1 VRPGSMITPR
11 KKGIAL
17 VVVVLLLFMGASSIQ
32 KSERAPTTLAEYQSQ
47 RLTWSTC
54 YDNFECTF
62 LQVPIDYLNFRQGR
76 FNLRV
81 LRLKAANQATKIGSL
96 VINPGGPGASGV
108 DYAYNAEY
116 IFGPSLLEK
125 YDIVGFDP
133 RGIGQSE
140 PIRCLTN
147 SQTDVSFA
155 SDSKP
160 DNQKELNALIQEMRQ
175 NVSRC
180 ESRTYDILH
189 YSTADS
195 ARDMDLLR
203 AALGEKKLNYLGVS
217 YGTYLGTLY
226 ANFFP
231 NKVGRMVLDGA
242 ISPIVSSTEQ
252 NLTQAIG
259 FDSALNAF
267 ITDCYSRSDCVLKQP
282 VAAAR
287 LQVISLF
294 HNASRKPLSS
304 SKGRVVTESLVVLG
318 TASALYDR
326 ATGWPQLRAAIK
338 QSLTGVGDNFLVLA
352 DEYAQRNSDGT
363 YSSNES
369 DAQFVIDCLDWKG
382 PRTTA
387 EIVNEAK
394 VFAAKAPVFGPYLA
408 YSGLSCQFFPKLAI
422 TAPVIKKISTTPIII
437 VGTTRD
443 PATPYSWALDLHSTI
458 LGSRLISLNGDG
470 HTGYGHGSTCVDGA
484 VDHYLLTGIP
494 PVQDLTCTS
503 PI

>member
-1 VRPGSMITPR
+1 MISPR
-11 KKGIAL
+11 KRSIAL
-17 VVVVLLLFMGASSIQ
+17 IIVIVLIFMGTFSIEKSQHLPSS
-32 KSERAPTTLAEYQSQ
+32 LAEYQSQ
-47 RLTWSTC
+47 TLTWSRC
-54 YDNFECTF
+54 FDNFECTY
-62 LQVPIDYLNFRQGR
+62 LQVPIDYSNLKEGR

-81 LRLKAANQATKIGSL
+81 LRLKATNQQRKIGSL

-116 IFGPSLLEK
+116 IFPPSLLEK

-133 RGIGQSE
+133 RGVGASV

-147 SQTDVSFA
+147 SQTDATFA
-155 SDSKP
+155 ADSKP
-160 DNQKELNALIQEMRQ
+160 DNQQELNLLIKEMHQ
-175 NVSRC
+175 YVDRC
-180 ESRTYDILH
+180 ESRTRSILH

-226 ANFFP
+226 ADFFP
-231 NKVGRMVLDGA
+231 NRVGRMVLDGA

-252 NLTQAIG
+252 NLTQAVG

-267 ITDCYSRSDCVLKQP
+267 IANCYTKSDCVLQQP

-287 LQVISLF
+287 LQFISLF
-294 HNASRKPLSS
+294 RRAAAEPLASASRRP
-304 SKGRVVTESLVVLG
+304 VTESLVVLG

-326 ATGWPQLRAAIK
+326 ATGWPQLRTALK
-338 QSLTGVGDNFLVLA
+338 QAQTGDGTDFLAMA
-352 DEYAQRNSDGT
+352 DDYAQRNSDGT
-363 YSSNES
+363 YQGNET

-387 EIVNEAK
+387 EMVSEAK
-394 VFAAKAPVFGPYLA
+394 VFALQAPVFGPYLA
-408 YSGLSCQFFPKLAI
+408 YSGLACQFFPKLAI
-422 TAPVIKKISTTPIII
+422 ASPIIKKISTVPVLI

-443 PATPYSWALDLHSTI
+443 PATPYKWALDLHSTI
-458 LGSRLISLNGDG
+458 LNSRLISLNGDG
-470 HTGYGHGSTCVDGA
+470 HTGYGHGSSCVDSA
-484 VDHYLLTGIP
+484 VDRYFLTGIP
-494 PVQDLTCTS
+494 PAQDLTCTS
-503 PI
+503 PH

>member
-1 VRPGSMITPR
+1 MRISSMTTSR
-11 KKGIAL
+11 RRSIAL
-17 VVVVLLLFMGASSIQ
+17 IVVIVLIFMGTFSI
-32 KSERAPTTLAEYQSQ
+32 ERAQRTSSSLADFQSQ
-47 RLTWSTC
+47 KLEWSKC
-54 YDNFECTF
+54 YDNFECTY
-62 LQVPIDYLNFRQGR
+62 LQVPIDYTKIKEGQFKLH
-76 FNLRV
+76 V
-81 LRLKAANQATKIGSL
+81 LRLKAGNQRKKLGSL

-133 RGIGQSE
+133 RGVGGSA

-147 SQTDVSFA
+147 SQTDASFA
-155 SDSKP
+155 ADSKP
-160 DNQKELNALIQEMRQ
+160 DNQSELNLLVKQMREY
-175 NVSRC
+175 VARC
-180 ESRTYDILH
+180 ESRTHDILH

-203 AALGEKKLNYLGVS
+203 SALGEKKLNYLGVS

-226 ANFFP
+226 ADFFP
-231 NKVGRMVLDGA
+231 DKVGRMVLDGA

-267 ITDCYSRSDCVLKQP
+267 ITDCYSRTNCVLQQP

-287 LQVISLF
+287 LQFISLF
-294 HNASRKPLSS
+294 KSAAAKPLSS
-304 SKGRVVTESLVVLG
+304 SKGRTATESLVVLG
-318 TASALYDR
+318 TAAALYDR
-326 ATGWPQLRAAIK
+326 ATGWPQLRLALK
-338 QSLTGVGDNFLVLA
+338 QAQTGNGDDFLALA
-352 DEYAQRNSDGT
+352 DEYSQRNDDGT
-363 YSSNES
+363 YSSNEP

-387 EIVNEAK
+387 EMVNEAK
-394 VFAAKAPVFGPYLA
+394 VFAVKAPVFGPYLA

-422 TAPVIKKISTTPIII
+422 ASPVIKKISTTPIII

-443 PATPYSWALDLHSTI
+443 PATPYTWALDLHRTI
-458 LGSRLISLNGDG
+458 LNSRLISLNGDG
-470 HTGYGHGSTCVDGA
+470 HTGYGHGSSCVDSA
-484 VDHYLLTGIP
+484 VDHYFLTGTP
-494 PVQDLTCTS
+494 PARDLTCTS
-503 PI
+503 PL

>member
-1 VRPGSMITPR
+1 MIRPRERS
-11 KKGIAL
+11 IAL
-17 VVVVLLLFMGASSIQ
+17 VVVVVLLFFGIFSIQ
-32 KSERAPTTLAEYQSQ
+32 RAERAPSTLSQYQSQ
-47 RLTWSTC
+47 KLTWSTC
-54 YDNFECTF
+54 YDNFECTY
-62 LQVPIDYLNFRQGR
+62 LQVPVDYLNFKEGR
-76 FNLRV
+76 FKLRV
-81 LRLKAANQATKIGSL
+81 LRLKAINQRKKIGSL

-116 IFGPSLLEK
+116 VFSPSLLEK

-133 RGIGQSE
+133 RGVGQSD

-147 SQTDVSFA
+147 SQTDA
-155 SDSKP
+155 SLAADSKP
-160 DNQKELNALIQEMRQ
+160 DNKDELNVLIRQMRQ
-175 NVSRC
+175 YVSRC
-180 ESRTYDILH
+180 ESRTHDILH
-189 YSTADS
+189 FSTADS

-203 AALGEKKLNYLGVS
+203 AALGEKRLNYLGVS

-226 ANFFP
+226 ADFFP
-231 NKVGRMVLDGA
+231 SRVGRMVLDGA

-252 NLTQAIG
+252 NLTQAVG

-267 ITDCYSRSDCVLKQP
+267 IADCYSQSDCVLKQP

-287 LQVISLF
+287 LQIISLF
-294 HNASRKPLSS
+294 HNAARKPLSS

-326 ATGWPQLRAAIK
+326 ATGWPQLRVALK
-338 QSLTGVGDNFLVLA
+338 QSQTGNGNKFLALA

-363 YSSNES
+363 YISNET

-382 PRTTA
+382 ARTTA
-387 EIVNEAK
+387 EIASEAK
-394 VFAAKAPVFGPYLA
+394 IFAAKAPVFGPYLA

-422 TAPVIKKISTTPIII
+422 ASPVIKKISTTPIII

-443 PATPYSWALDLHSTI
+443 PATPYSWALDLHSAI
-458 LGSRLISLNGDG
+458 LNSRLISLNGDG
-470 HTGYGHGSTCVDGA
+470 HTGYGHGSSCVDNA
-484 VDHYLLTGIP
+484 VDHYFLTGIP
-494 PVQDLTCTS
+494 PAQDLTCTS

>member
-1 VRPGSMITPR
+1 VCPGTMMRS
-11 KKGIAL
+11 KKPFIAL
-17 VVVVLLLFMGASSIQ
+17 VVVVVFLFFGTFSIQ
-32 KSERAPTTLAEYQSQ
+32 GVEHTPSSLAQYQSQ
-47 RLTWSTC
+47 KITWSTC
-54 YDNFECTF
+54 YDGFECTY
-62 LQVPIDYLNFRQGR
+62 LQVPVDYLNLKEGR

-81 LRLKAANQATKIGSL
+81 LRHKATSQRKKIGSL

-108 DYAYNAEY
+108 DYALNAEY
-116 IFGPSLLEK
+116 IFGPALLEK

-133 RGIGQSE
+133 RGVGQSD

-147 SQTDVSFA
+147 SQTDA
-155 SDSKP
+155 SIAADGKP
-160 DNQKELNALIQEMRQ
+160 DSQKELKLLIKETRQ
-175 NVSRC
+175 YVSRC
-180 ESRTYDILH
+180 ESRTKDILH

-226 ANFFP
+226 ASFFP
-231 NKVGRMVLDGA
+231 SRVGRMVLDGA
-242 ISPIVSSTEQ
+242 ISPIVSSTDQ

-259 FDSALNAF
+259 FDLALDAF
-267 ITDCYSRSDCVLKQP
+267 IADCYTRSDCVLKKP

-294 HNASRKPLSS
+294 QNAARKPLSS
-304 SKGRVVTESLVVLG
+304 TKGRVVSESLVVLG

-338 QSLTGVGDNFLVLA
+338 QSQTGAGDNFLALA
-352 DEYAQRNSDGT
+352 DQYAQRNSDGT
-363 YSSNES
+363 FGSNET

-382 PRTTA
+382 ARTTA
-387 EIVNEAK
+387 EIVSEAK
-394 VFAAKAPVFGPYLA
+394 IFAVRAPVFGPYLA
-408 YSGLSCQFFPKLAI
+408 YSGLACQFFPKLEI
-422 TAPVIKKISTTPIII
+422 VAPVIKNISTTPIII

-458 LGSRLISLNGDG
+458 RNSRLVSLNGDG
-470 HTGYGHGSTCVDGA
+470 HTGYGHGSSCVDNA
-484 VDHYLLTGIP
+484 VDHYFLTGLP
-494 PVQDLTCTS
+494 PLQDLTCTS

>member
-1 VRPGSMITPR
+1 MIKSR
-11 KKGIAL
+11 KRSIAL
-17 VVVVLLLFMGASSIQ
+17 VAVVLLLFMGASSIQ
-32 KSERAPTTLAEYQSQ
+32 HAEHAPSTLAQYQSQ
-47 RLTWSTC
+47 KLTWSTC
-54 YDNFECTF
+54 YDNFECTY
-62 LQVPIDYLNFRQGR
+62 LQVPIDYLNFKEGR
-76 FNLRV
+76 FKLRV
-81 LRLKAANQATKIGSL
+81 LRLKAINQRKKIGSL

-133 RGIGQSE
+133 RGVGQSE

-147 SQTDVSFA
+147 SQTDASFA
-155 SDSKP
+155 TDSKP

-180 ESRTYDILH
+180 ESRTHDILH

-203 AALGEKKLNYLGVS
+203 VALGEKKLNYLGVS

-231 NKVGRMVLDGA
+231 SKVGRMVLDGA
-242 ISPIVSSTEQ
+242 ISPIVNSTEQ

-259 FDSALNAF
+259 FDTALDAF
-267 ITDCYSRSDCVLKQP
+267 ITDCYTRSDCVLKQP

-294 HNASRKPLSS
+294 QNASRKPLSS
-304 SKGRVVTESLVVLG
+304 SKSRVVTESLVVLG

-338 QSLTGVGDNFLVLA
+338 QSQTGDGDKFLALA
-352 DEYAQRNSDGT
+352 DEYSQRNSDGT
-363 YSSNES
+363 YSNDET
-369 DAQFVIDCLDWKG
+369 DAQFVIDCLDWRG

-387 EIVNEAK
+387 EIVSEAK
-394 VFAAKAPVFGPYLA
+394 VFATKAPVFGPYLA

-422 TAPVIKKISTTPIII
+422 ASPVIKKISTTPIII

-443 PATPYSWALDLHSTI
+443 PATPYSWALDLHATI
-458 LGSRLISLNGDG
+458 LNSRLISLNGDG
-470 HTGYGHGSTCVDGA
+470 HTGYGHGSSCVDSA
-484 VDHYLLTGIP
+484 VDHYFLTGVP
-494 PVQDLTCTS
+494 PAKDLTCTS